1 MAGQQL
7 DPHAETL
14 GHVLAVTGSQ
24 ASVGILATSEAETAE
39 ARVTVGQF
47 VVLRSGTSL
56 LIAVITKVSL
66 TTIAVARE
74 QGYYATAELDLMG
87 EIRKRVDGSTYF
99 QRGVTAYP
107 AIGDPAALVS
117 NSELRL
123 IYDLSGSDTIDIG
136 TLLQDA
142 GIGAYVNVED
152 MLRKHFAV
160 LGTTG
165 VGKSSGVAVIL
176 QQILEARP
184 SLR

>member
-1 MAGQQL
+1 METDTFADQQP
-7 DPHAETL
+7 DSRAETL

-24 ASVGILATSEAETAE
+24 ASMGVLATNEAESTDT
-39 ARVTVGQF
+39 RITVGQF

-87 EIRKRVDGSTYF
+87 EIRRRADGSSYF

-107 AIGDPAALVS
+107 AIGDPAKLIS

-123 IYDLSGSDTIDIG
+123 I
-136 TLLQDA
+136 
-142 GIGAYVNVED
+142 
-152 MLRKHFAV
+152 
-160 LGTTG
+160 
-165 VGKSSGVAVIL
+165 
-176 QQILEARP
+176 
-184 SLR
+184 